1 MSFEEKRAEL
11 RRRQKKAKAMGS
23 PRILASMAENGLLN
37 ARQRVDA
44 LLDTGSFHEIGQ
56 LAVAD
61 RPEIREKTPADG
73 VVSGFGEIDGRRVGV
88 CASDFSVLG
97 ASSAAIA
104 GKKHGYVKKAA
115 QRSGFPLIELGECSG
130 SRIPDAMGAR
140 GMADTIIGF
149 AGGSYQKGRVVPW
162 VSAILGQSFG
172 GSTWQAMVSDFVV
185 MRKGAIMG
193 VASPRVTELA
203 ISEPV
208 DPEELG
214 GWRVHAQHTGMID
227 AVAETDED
235 ALRIIRRFLSY
246 LPSNNGEK
254 PPDAPVPD
262 GSGEDQERLL
272 KVVPEQRTKV
282 YDMRKAIEVI
292 ADKGS
297 WFPLKDSFAKVAVT
311 GFARLGGRSV
321 GIVASNPL
329 FKGGAFDAEACD
341 KVLAFIVLCDSFNVP
356 LVFLADTP
364 GFFIGRTGEKEKLG
378 AKIMN
383 WILALDQVTVPTVTV
398 ILRKAFGMALHN
410 MFVGRASETACW
422 PGAEISFMDPATAV
436 NVVYGVKHEDD
447 PEKFGAMLDAVSGE
461 TSAFDFAEAFAAQA
475 VIDPLETRGF
485 IIRAMEAHARPG
497 GVGEHR
503 LANWPV
509 KF

>member
-1 MSFEEKRAEL
+1 MSFDDKREEL
-11 RRRQKKAKAMGS
+11 RRRAGKAKAMGS
-23 PRILASMAENGLLN
+23 PRILSNMAAVGLLN
-37 ARQRVDA
+37 ARERVEG
-44 LLDTGSFHEIGQ
+44 LLDPGSFHEVGA

-61 RPEIREKTPADG
+61 RPEIRDRTPADG
-73 VVSGFGEIDGRRVGV
+73 VVSGFGTIDGRRVGV

-104 GKKHGYVKKAA
+104 GKKHGYVKKSA

-140 GMADTIIGF
+140 GMADTITGF

-214 GWRVHAQHTGMID
+214 GWRVHAHETGMID
-227 AVAETDED
+227 AVAETDRD
-235 ALRIIRRFLSY
+235 ALDIVRRFLGY
-246 LPSNNGEK
+246 LPSSNRE
-254 PPDAPVPD
+254 PPPEAPVPE
-262 GSGEDQERLL
+262 GSGEDQDRLL
-272 KVVPEQRTKV
+272 KIVPDQRNKV
-282 YDMRKAIEVI
+282 YDIRKAIEVI

-297 WFPLKDSFAKVAVT
+297 WFPLKDGFAKVAVT

-329 FKGGAFDAEACD
+329 FKGGAFDAAACD
-341 KVLAFIVLCDSFNVP
+341 KTLPFIVLCDSFNVP

-364 GFFIGRTGEKEKLG
+364 GFFIGRAGEKEKLG
-378 AKIMN
+378 GKIMN
-383 WILALDQVTVPTVTV
+383 WILALDQVSVPTVTV
-398 ILRKAFGMALHN
+398 VLRKAFGMALHN
-410 MFVGRASETACW
+410 MNVGRSSETAVW
-422 PGAEISFMDPATAV
+422 PIAEISFMDPATAV
-436 NVVYGVKHEDD
+436 NVVHGVKYEDD
-447 PEKFGAMLDAVSGE
+447 PAKFADLLEAVSGE
-461 TSAFDFAEAFAAQA
+461 TSAFDFAEAFAAQT
-475 VIDPLETRGF
+475 VIDPPDTRDF
-485 IIRAMEAHARPG
+485 IIRALAAHARPG

>member
-1 MSFEEKRAEL
+1 MSVEDKRDEL
-11 RRRQKKAKAMGS
+11 RRRTGKAKAMGS
-23 PRILASMAENGLLN
+23 PRILSNMAAAGLLN
-37 ARQRVDA
+37 ARERVDG
-44 LLDTGSFHEIGQ
+44 LLDPGSFHEVGQ

-61 RPEIREKTPADG
+61 RPEMRDRTPADG
-73 VVSGFGEIDGRRVGV
+73 VVGGFGTIDGRRVGV

-140 GMADTIIGF
+140 GMAETIVGF

-193 VASPRVTELA
+193 VASPRVTEVA

-214 GWRVHAQHTGMID
+214 GWRVHAQQTGMID
-227 AVAETDED
+227 AVAETDQQ
-235 ALRIIRRFLSY
+235 ALDIIRRFLGY
-246 LPSNNGEK
+246 LPSNNGE
-254 PPDAPVPD
+254 PAPDAPIPE

-272 KVVPEQRTKV
+272 ALVPGQRNRV
-282 YDMRKAIEVI
+282 YDIRKAIEVI
-292 ADKGS
+292 VDRGS

-311 GFARLGGRSV
+311 GFARMGGRSV
-321 GIVASNPL
+321 GIVASNPM

-341 KVLAFIVLCDSFNVP
+341 KILPFIVLCDSFNVP

-364 GFFIGRTGEKEKLG
+364 GFFIGRAGEKEKLG

-398 ILRKAFGMALHN
+398 ILRKAFGMAMHN

-436 NVVYGVKHEDD
+436 NVVHGVKYEDE
-447 PEKFGAMLDAVSGE
+447 PEKFGAMLEAVSGE

-475 VIDPLETRGF
+475 VIDPLETRDF
-485 IIRAMEAHARPG
+485 IIRALAAHARPG

>member
-1 MSFEEKRAEL
+1 MSVEDKGDEL
-11 RRRQKKAKAMGS
+11 RRRTGKAKAMGS
-23 PRILASMAENGLLN
+23 PRILSNMAAAGLLN
-37 ARQRVDA
+37 ARERVDG
-44 LLDTGSFHEIGQ
+44 LLDPGSFHEVGQ

-61 RPEIREKTPADG
+61 RPEMRDRTPADG
-73 VVSGFGEIDGRRVGV
+73 VVGGFGTIDGRRVGV

-140 GMADTIIGF
+140 GMAETIVGF

-193 VASPRVTELA
+193 VASPRVTEVA

-214 GWRVHAQHTGMID
+214 GWRVHAQQTGMID
-227 AVAETDED
+227 AVAETDQQ
-235 ALRIIRRFLSY
+235 ALDIIRRFLGY
-246 LPSNNGEK
+246 LPSNNGE
-254 PPDAPVPD
+254 PAPDAPIPE

-272 KVVPEQRTKV
+272 ALVPGQRNRV
-282 YDMRKAIEVI
+282 YDIRKAIEVI
-292 ADKGS
+292 VDRGS

-311 GFARLGGRSV
+311 GFARMGGRSV
-321 GIVASNPL
+321 GIVASNPM

-341 KVLAFIVLCDSFNVP
+341 KILPFIVLCDSFNVP

-364 GFFIGRTGEKEKLG
+364 GFFIGRAGEKEKLG

-398 ILRKAFGMALHN
+398 IVRKAFGMAMHN

-436 NVVYGVKHEDD
+436 NVVHGVKYEDE
-447 PEKFGAMLDAVSGE
+447 PEKFGAMLEAVSGE

-475 VIDPLETRGF
+475 VIDPLETRDF
-485 IIRAMEAHARPG
+485 IIRALAAHARPG

>member
-1 MSFEEKRAEL
+1 MSVEDKREEL
-11 RRRQKKAKAMGS
+11 RRRTGKAKAMGS
-23 PRILASMAENGLLN
+23 PRILSNMAAAGLLN
-37 ARQRVDA
+37 ARERVDG
-44 LLDTGSFHEIGQ
+44 LLDPGSFHEVGQ

-61 RPEIREKTPADG
+61 RPEMRDRTPADG
-73 VVSGFGEIDGRRVGV
+73 VVGGFGTIDGRRVGV

-140 GMADTIIGF
+140 GMAETIVGF

-193 VASPRVTELA
+193 VASPRVTEVA

-214 GWRVHAQHTGMID
+214 GWRVHAQQTGMID
-227 AVAETDED
+227 AVAETDQQ
-235 ALRIIRRFLSY
+235 ALDIIRRFLGY
-246 LPSNNGEK
+246 LPSNNGE
-254 PPDAPVPD
+254 PAPDAPIPE

-272 KVVPEQRTKV
+272 ALVPGQRNRV
-282 YDMRKAIEVI
+282 YDIRKAIEVI
-292 ADKGS
+292 VDRGS
-297 WFPLKDSFAKVAVT
+297 WFPIKDSFAKVAVT
-311 GFARLGGRSV
+311 GFARMGGRSV
-321 GIVASNPL
+321 GIVASNPM

-341 KVLAFIVLCDSFNVP
+341 KILPFIVLCDSFNVP

-364 GFFIGRTGEKEKLG
+364 GFFIGRAGEKEKLG

-398 ILRKAFGMALHN
+398 ILRKAFGMAMHN

-436 NVVYGVKHEDD
+436 NVVHGVKYEDE
-447 PEKFGAMLDAVSGE
+447 PEKFGAMLEAVSGE

-475 VIDPLETRGF
+475 VIDPLETRDF
-485 IIRAMEAHARPG
+485 IIRALAAHARPG